1 MRKKPLIETN
11 PYLRDPEKYEESLIA
26 NVLSSTAIE
35 IGPLP
40 ASLKR
45 ALKSNNHKARKL
57 NSSQN
62 QKSSS

>member
-11 PYLRDPEKYEESLIA
+11 PYLRDPEKYEKSLVA
-26 NVLSSTAIE
+26 NILSSTAIE

-45 ALKSNNHKARKL
+45 ALKNNNHKTRKL